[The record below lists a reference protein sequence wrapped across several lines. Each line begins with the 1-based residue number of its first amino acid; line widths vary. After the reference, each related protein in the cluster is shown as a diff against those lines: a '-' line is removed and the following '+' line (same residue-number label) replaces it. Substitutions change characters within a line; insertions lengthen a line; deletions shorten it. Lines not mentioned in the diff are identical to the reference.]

1 MQDNTN
7 LRKKKMSAD
16 DEVRLLHEAY
26 QFLVR
31 KYKLQ
36 SSASDVKGLEDDGLE
51 SDDED
56 NLEGNIKKKSTSKDN
71 KFKGKS
77 KKKTFDFKTGPD
89 DTESDEE
96 DDEVFVDHALKL
108 EEEESFGFLRA

>member
-1 MQDNTN
+1 
-7 LRKKKMSAD
+7 MSAD

-51 SDDED
+51 SDDE
-56 NLEGNIKKKSTSKDN
+56 NLEAKAKEKSTKKDN
-71 KFKGKS
+71 KLKGKS

-89 DTESDEE
+89 DTESDDE
-96 DDEVFVDHALKL
+96 DDDVFEDDDPLKP